1 MLKEEEREKDADSAA
16 KYTILDSTYKTD
28 IMEYFQE
35 INSNI
40 DYVNKHLKDIYSL
53 KSSKLGEIYDLEM
66 QEAENKLR

>member
-1 MLKEEEREKDADSAA
+1 MLKEEEREKDADNAA
-16 KYTILDSTYKTD
+16 KYSIPDSTYKTD
-28 IMEYFQE
+28 ILEYFKE